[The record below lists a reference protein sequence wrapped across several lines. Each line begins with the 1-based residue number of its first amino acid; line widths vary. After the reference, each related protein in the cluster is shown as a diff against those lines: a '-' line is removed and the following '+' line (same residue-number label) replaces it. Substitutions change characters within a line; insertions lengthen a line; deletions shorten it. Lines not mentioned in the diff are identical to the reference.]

1 MTLEMTATLLLPS
14 TSPILA
20 NTGSRGDVSVVIA
33 RLVAACLD
41 DVDESPTQWADRVR
55 RLRDELREL
64 H

>member
-1 MTLEMTATLLLPS
+1 MTATLLLPL
-14 TSPILA
+14 TSPILVD
-20 NTGSRGDVSVVIA
+20 TGFRGDVTVAIA

-41 DVDESPTQWADRVR
+41 DVEETSTQWAERVR